1 MTDKAIER
9 IARENW
15 EHLRKFRGGVASTWE
30 HLTEGQGADLVE
42 VARWMREQKLI
53 K

>member
-1 MTDKAIER
+1 MTDKSNER

-15 EHLRKFRGGVASTWE
+15 EHLRKLRGGVASTWE
-30 HLTEGQGADLVE
+30 QLNEGQRAYLVE